1 MKRRYKILMLA
12 PTSFFADYGCHVR
25 ILEETLALQRLG
37 HQVTVVT
44 YYKGRSIADVN
55 IIRTPPLPW
64 RADYEVGS
72 SRHKLAFDLYLG
84 FTALFASLRFRPD
97 IIHAHL
103 HEGALIGTPI
113 AWLRR
118 VPLIF
123 DLQGSLTGEMVD
135 HHFLNPNGP
144 FYRLVRGLERVIN
157 RLPRAILTSSKHA
170 QRMLEVAFE
179 VSSDRIHPLP
189 DCVNAEVF
197 CPAGP
202 ESAGERTRLKAQL
215 GIHPDRPVVIY
226 LGLLA
231 DYQGTPYLVQSAAQ
245 LKAMGVEAHF
255 LIMGYPGHEAYEEM
269 ARELG
274 VADRVTLTGKI
285 PYEHAPHYLSVGDLA
300 VAPKLSST
308 EGSGKVLNYMAMGL
322 PVVAFDTPVQ
332 REYLR
337 DLGVYAPPGDGQ
349 ALSLAIRD
357 LLVDPARRA
366 ELGRALRQRAIQ
378 HYSWDNAARQIVSL
392 YDQYSRRGES

>member
-1 MKRRYKILMLA
+1 M
-12 PTSFFADYGCHVR
+12 
-25 ILEETLALQRLG
+25 
-37 HQVTVVT
+37 
-44 YYKGRSIADVN
+44 N
-55 IIRTPPLPW
+55 IVRTPPLPW

-84 FTALFASLRFRPD
+84 FTALFTSLKFRPD

-103 HEGALIGTPI
+103 HEGAFIGIPI
-113 AWLRR
+113 AWLQR

-144 FYRLVRGLERVIN
+144 FYKLVRGLEWMIN
-157 RLPRAILTSSKHA
+157 RLPRVILTSSKHA
-170 QRMLEVAFE
+170 RRMLEDEFGL
-179 VSSDRIHPLP
+179 SPDRIHPLP

-197 CPAGP
+197 CPVGP
-202 ESAGERTRLKAQL
+202 ESAAARARLKAQL
-215 GIHPDRPVVIY
+215 GIPPNRPVVIY

-231 DYQGTPYLVQSAAQ
+231 DYQGTPYLVQSAAR
-245 LKAMGVEAHF
+245 LKELGVEAHF
-255 LIMGYPGHEAYEEM
+255 LIMGYPGHAAYSQM
-269 ARELG
+269 AQELG
-274 VADRVTLTGKI
+274 VADRVTLTGRI
-285 PYEHAPHYLSVGDLA
+285 PYEHAAHYLSVGDIA

-337 DLGVYAPPGDGQ
+337 DLGVYAPPGDME
-349 ALSLAIRD
+349 ALTLAIRD
-357 LLVDPARRA
+357 LLVEPARRA
-366 ELGRALRQRAIQ
+366 ELGNALRQRAIQ

-392 YDQYSRRGES
+392 YKKYSRRSKS